1 MRDQMHENR
10 MVRLVPAASIISV
23 ALIICTVIGAATL
36 VRVKSYGRT
45 ISVTGAAFKSIRSDL
60 AIWEGNVS
68 VRAPMLE
75 TAYQLLEQDLEKVED
90 FLQKKGFSDGD
101 YMLSPVVIAR
111 HTNRER
117 ETTGYGLTRT
127 IRIELADVERIR
139 QLSVEAST
147 LIELGVLFESR
158 PAQYLFTGLDTL
170 KIEMIRAAT
179 ENAKLRAE
187 QLAETTGRT
196 VGGPRSARV
205 GVFQIRALHSQDVS
219 SRGMSDVTS
228 IDKEIVSTVHVSFLI
243 D

>member
-1 MRDQMHENR
+1 MQENR

-23 ALIICTVIGAATL
+23 ALIICTVIGAAAL
-36 VRVKSYGRT
+36 VKVKSYGRT

-60 AIWEGNVS
+60 AIWQGNVS
-68 VRAPMLE
+68 VRAPILE
-75 TAYQLLEQDLEKVED
+75 TAYQLLEQDLEKVKD
-90 FLQKKGFSDGD
+90 FLQEKGFSAGD
-101 YMLSPVVIAR
+101 YMLSPVIIAK

-117 ETTGYGLTRT
+117 EITGYGLTRT

-147 LIELGVLFESR
+147 LIEQGVLFESR

-187 QLAETTGRT
+187 QLARTTGRT
-196 VGGPRSARV
+196 VGAPRSARV

-228 IDKEIVSTVHVSFLI
+228 IDKEIVSTVHVGFLI